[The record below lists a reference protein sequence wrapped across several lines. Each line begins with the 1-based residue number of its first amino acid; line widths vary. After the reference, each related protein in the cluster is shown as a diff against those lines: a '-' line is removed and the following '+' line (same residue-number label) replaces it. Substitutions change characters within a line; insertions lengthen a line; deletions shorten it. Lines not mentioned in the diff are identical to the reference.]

1 MAPPAVEA
9 PVELQGVFLRKHRFC
24 ATFPTVNKCKQGNSC
39 PYAHSRADVLGP
51 VCSENEER
59 LEGVNPE
66 FFMWTYKTLWCPIG
80 SFHDWQECIYAHN
93 YQDLRRDPRIGYSTQ
108 VCPDWERA
116 NRSPTYRDRCPRG
129 FGCGYA
135 HGAKEQL
142 YHPGYF
148 HSVMCND
155 HFHGK
160 GCPRGKTCA
169 FFHKKKEKR
178 ASPPWPDHGDSIPKP
193 VLDAFLQPDIEFPP
207 FAPADTGARSQ
218 RQDDEMPGGV
228 PAGAPGELWL
238 QMMLQVGMEASLP
251 GLGLGVK
258 TEPKLWPD
266 ENQQSANIPLP
277 WEKDAW
283 AFQLLG
289 QQAPGFDWAPE
300 MQEATPEP
308 RRRTTTRRRKKP
320 SK

>member
-1 MAPPAVEA
+1 
-9 PVELQGVFLRKHRFC
+9 
-24 ATFPTVNKCKQGNSC
+24 
-39 PYAHSRADVLGP
+39 
-51 VCSENEER
+51 
-59 LEGVNPE
+59 LEGVNPD
-66 FFMWTYKTLWCPIG
+66 FYMWTYKTLWCPIG

-116 NRSPTYRDRCPRG
+116 NRSPTYTHRCPRG

-178 ASPPWPDHGDSIPKP
+178 DSPPWPDHGDTIPQA
-193 VLDAFLQPDIEFPP
+193 VLDVFLQPDIQFPP
-207 FAPADTGARSQ
+207 FAPAESGKPRRRD
-218 RQDDEMPGGV
+218 DDEMPNGV
-228 PAGAPGELWL
+228 PSGAPGEMWL
-238 QMMLQVGMEASLP
+238 QMMMQAGIDHSALEKQGSAQQWPEAPPSGP
-251 GLGLGVK
+251 
-258 TEPKLWPD
+258 P
-266 ENQQSANIPLP
+266 QSS
-277 WEKDAW
+277 WEKE
-283 AFQLLG
+283 QYHLG
-289 QQAPGFDWAPE
+289 GPSAQYGGWDGPE
-300 MQEATPEP
+300 FKFVEEVMPMDDSW
-308 RRRTTTRRRKKP
+308 RRGAQTRRRKKA
-320 SK
+320 K

>member
-1 MAPPAVEA
+1 M
-9 PVELQGVFLRKHRFC
+9 
-24 ATFPTVNKCKQGNSC
+24 
-39 PYAHSRADVLGP
+39 
-51 VCSENEER
+51 EER

-116 NRSPTYRDRCPRG
+116 NRSPTYGHRCPRG

-142 YHPGYF
+142 YHPAYF

-178 ASPPWPDHGDSIPKP
+178 LSPPWPDHGDAIPEP
-193 VLDAFLQPDIEFPP
+193 VLEAFLQPDIEFPP
-207 FAPADTGARSQ
+207 FAPAETGGRPRARDE
-218 RQDDEMPGGV
+218 DDETS
-228 PAGAPGELWL
+228 GAPGELWL
-238 QMMLQVGMEASLP
+238 QMMLQAQAEIGADANANKLP
-251 GLGLGVK
+251 DLTKMGWLAPARPR
-258 TEPKLWPD
+258 TPD
-266 ENQQSANIPLP
+266 ENPQVSPNVLRDDDE
-277 WEKDAW
+277 WNMSKDGW
-283 AFQLLG
+283 PPVSNMSFK
-289 QQAPGFDWAPE
+289 FRS
-300 MQEATPEP
+300 EAEVFTPEP
-308 RRRTTTRRRKKP
+308 LDEPGRRNRSGGSRRRKKTT
-320 SK
+320 K